1 MNIRG
6 LWEYDK
12 TLDLLAREQNVSR
25 ELQRSLEKE
34 IRGRYRVEGEL
45 EQKKRL
51 LEDKNRKIK
60 KLQDAWEAAQ
70 EALRCSRKAC
80 NSLEQENKE
89 LRKQSDV
96 DAMTAINLQ
105 EELETAK
112 QRIEELESE
121 KDIRATFIPEMNS
134 WIPLEGPVCECA
146 RRFPVP
152 ALILNSNEKIVTG
165 E

>member
-96 DAMTAINLQ
+96 DAMDAINRQ
-105 EELETAK
+105 EELEAAK
-112 QRIEELESE
+112 QRIKELEEEAS
-121 KDIRATFIPEMNS
+121 IRWGYDFDRGS
-134 WIPLEGPVCECA
+134 WIPIEGPIGKIIEKY
-146 RRFPVP
+146 PVLMLDS
-152 ALILNSNEKIVTG
+152 AGKILGG